1 MAQELLPNLWRLVA
15 ATPLKL
21 VLSMMKIETA
31 IKQLKKECDFLGI
44 PMFTL
49 LPWIQKDGRMV
60 FSERT
65 MEAYA
70 KVMETLPDTESYIDE
85 QMAYL

>member
-1 MAQELLPNLWRLVA
+1 
-15 ATPLKL
+15 
-21 VLSMMKIETA
+21 MMKIETA

>member
-1 MAQELLPNLWRLVA
+1 
-15 ATPLKL
+15 
-21 VLSMMKIETA
+21 MMKIETA

-70 KVMETLPDTESYIDE
+70 KVKETL
-85 QMAYL
+85 

>member
-1 MAQELLPNLWRLVA
+1 MVY
-15 ATPLKL
+15 
-21 VLSMMKIETA
+21 MMKIETA

-70 KVMETLPDTESYIDE
+70 KVKETL
-85 QMAYL
+85 